1 MTTTAWAHLP
11 NATHIARVIAD
22 VGQRPE
28 AWVSAWSEAKAVTN
42 PDAWCAAVDAA
53 WNKASDA
60 DMDVVWGAAVDAVM
74 ASTRDQTAIDA
85 AWDAIYALIA
95 WNESAAL
102 FDQPVSVVRARAAT
116 GFYAEALMLP
126 ATLALKGV

>member
-74 ASTRDQTAIDA
+74 AATRDQTAIDA
-85 AWDAIYALIA
+85 AWDAIYALVA

-102 FDQPVSVVRARAAT
+102 IDLPACTRVLAVSGDPIAI
-116 GFYAEALMLP
+116 LMLP